1 MRWDVFAFPSRGS
14 WRRGTKQLQQRH
26 VRRDGVDEHGQG
38 RGDER
43 TGTCGEET
51 RTRRAKGSRDA
62 SRCRTGRLRHRCVSD
77 VERRA
82 NRRAVA
88 SHEPRG
94 VRRSNAWKEERCEA
108 DGAGR
113 KENERL
119 TIRDRRESCC
129 VPSGGGGCVTAVHYT
144 GKLDDGS
151 VFDTSREREP
161 LEFVVG
167 GGKVIAGFDDAVLGL
182 QAGESRMLQV
192 GPEKAYG
199 SPRTDLVADVP
210 KESAPDGLEV
220 GNVVQLSNGM
230 TARITSI
237 TDDAITIDANHPLAG
252 MALTFEVE
260 LLDLVPASSLGLA
273 TFGGGCFWGL
283 ELAYQRLPGVL
294 STSVGYANGTKEDPT
309 YQEVCSGETGH
320 AEAVQVTYN
329 PKAVGYEQLLKLF
342 WDRIDPT
349 TLNRQG
355 NDVGT
360 QYRTG
365 IYVHTPEQREIALR
379 SLKEEQAKHDN
390 PIVTEVEDLSV
401 YYPAE
406 DYHQQYLQKGGQS
419 AEKECSDPIRCYG

>member
-1 MRWDVFAFPSRGS
+1 MERVERRTVRSR
-14 WRRGTKQLQQRH
+14 
-26 VRRDGVDEHGQG
+26 
-38 RGDER
+38 
-43 TGTCGEET
+43 
-51 RTRRAKGSRDA
+51 
-62 SRCRTGRLRHRCVSD
+62 RCRTEGDRKADDSRSTGIVLRPVGWRWLH
-77 VERRA
+77 
-82 NRRAVA
+82 
-88 SHEPRG
+88 
-94 VRRSNAWKEERCEA
+94 
-108 DGAGR
+108 DG
-113 KENERL
+113 
-119 TIRDRRESCC
+119 T
-129 VPSGGGGCVTAVHYT
+129 VHYT

-379 SLKEEQAKHDN
+379 SLKEEQAKHDK